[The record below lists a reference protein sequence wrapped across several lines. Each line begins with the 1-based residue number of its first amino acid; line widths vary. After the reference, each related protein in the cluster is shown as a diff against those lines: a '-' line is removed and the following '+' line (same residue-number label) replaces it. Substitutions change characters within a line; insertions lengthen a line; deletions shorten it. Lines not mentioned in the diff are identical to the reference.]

1 MGRKMSNKVVKISD
15 KQTALKVVSDD
26 YEQFQ
31 CCSEELKNDWDV
43 VLAAVKK
50 YGPNLEY
57 ASSDMQ
63 ANEEI
68 VKAAINENGEA
79 LKFASDELRAKKSI
93 VLKAIQNDG
102 HALKY
107 ASDKLRSDRSVVFKA
122 VKYDGRT
129 LKYASNELRSMK
141 GIVLKAVRNK
151 GYALKY
157 ASDELRSMKSIVLKA
172 IQNNGYA
179 LKYASDKLRADRSIV
194 CKAVMNDGLTI
205 KYASDELKNDLDV
218 VYIAIKNNPE
228 AIFCVPEH
236 FKKDKKLHALLG
248 KGSENSDFL
257 NAMSCS
263 EFFKLWLK
271 DNASR
276 FNYPPI
282 EVEFERDFARYRF
295 ENITNAIEL
304 TLSGYGDVNLA
315 IYDEN
320 LNLLDF
326 LGWLE
331 VSPVKVADNYWA
343 CDLCTAF
350 NPTSEENIY
359 IDINHLYS
367 QHLCEERILENCNHL
382 FQPDKFLVY
391 YQHMKFKSIWHVD
404 LQSLNEFDPHDEDI
418 LKYHSILSSNS
429 CLI

>member
-43 VLAAVKK
+43 VLAAVKN
-50 YGPNLEY
+50 YGLNLEY
-57 ASSDMQ
+57 ASSDLQ

-68 VKAAINENGEA
+68 VNEAINENGEA
-79 LKFASDELRAKKSI
+79 LKFASAKLRAKKSI
-93 VLKAIQNDG
+93 VLKA
-102 HALKY
+102 
-107 ASDKLRSDRSVVFKA
+107 
-122 VKYDGRT
+122 VK
-129 LKYASNELRSMK
+129 
-141 GIVLKAVRNK
+141 
-151 GYALKY
+151 
-157 ASDELRSMKSIVLKA
+157 
-172 IQNNGYA
+172 NNGPA
-179 LKYASDKLRADRSIV
+179 
-194 CKAVMNDGLTI
+194 I
-205 KYASDELKNDLDV
+205 KYASDELKNDPEL
-218 VYIAIKNNPE
+218 VYIAIKNEPE
-228 AIFCVPEH
+228 AILCVPEY

-248 KGSENSDFL
+248 EGGNNSDFL

-276 FNYPPI
+276 FNYTPI